1 MAAPHT
7 GQNTPADHGGG
18 PVDIRRHANPL
29 NALAADHQRQR
40 GLAEGLKT
48 LAQAAD
54 PDPALAR
61 DLLARIEQEL
71 PLHMLDEDADLFPLL
86 RRRAKP
92 EDDLDEILSRLEDE
106 HEELHG
112 MEEAVLDGLRAVIA
126 GGPLPDP
133 AALRDFAEAN
143 NRHMTLENAVIL
155 PLARAR
161 LTQDDL
167 TSLRLRMGARRGTDM
182 TKEDTD
188 AQ

>member
-1 MAAPHT
+1 MAAPE
-7 GQNTPADHGGG
+7 TPPNASAGNGRG

-29 NALAADHQRQR
+29 DALAADHRRQR
-40 GLAEGLKT
+40 EMAEGLKV
-48 LAQAAD
+48 LAQAEG
-54 PDPALAR
+54 PDPGLAR

-86 RRRAKP
+86 RRRARP

-126 GGPLPDP
+126 GSPLPDP
-133 AALRDFAEAN
+133 VALRGFAEAN

-161 LTQDDL
+161 LTRDDL
-167 TSLRLRMGARRGTDM
+167 TSLRLRMGARRGIDM
-182 TKEDTD
+182 TKEDKD